1 MQELMP
7 NLPPVDPARAAEPF
21 AAATF
26 TPDLLAS
33 LLADGDDELA
43 AWTLRN
49 ALAEQ
54 GRAVAFDGLLRDAM
68 RLVGERWSSGRWTV
82 AEEHLASQTLLRALE
97 RIRPPQGPES
107 RVGPLAV
114 LAGVAGEHHGFGL
127 ACLDQVLRDDGWSVA
142 NLGPDVPPADLARFL
157 ARNQA
162 DLLALSASLPE
173 REPAVLDAIAA
184 ARAVRAERPFP
195 IMLGGTIVTDPALA
209 ARVEVDFLAE
219 SLVEAARLAR
229 AVAIAL
235 PHRDPDEAA
244 AAPGL
249 SALDSAW

>member
-1 MQELMP
+1 MP

-21 AAATF
+21 AATTL

-54 GRAVAFDGLLRDAM
+54 GRAAAFDGLLRDAM
-68 RLVGERWSSGRWTV
+68 TIVGERWQTGRWTV

-97 RIRPPQGPES
+97 RIRPPQGPEN

-114 LAGVAGEHHGFGL
+114 LAGVAGEQHGLGL
-127 ACLDQVLRDDGWSVA
+127 ACLDQVLRDEGWSVD

-157 ARNQA
+157 ARNNA
-162 DLLALSASLPE
+162 ALLALSASLPE
-173 REPAVLDAIAA
+173 REPAIRDAVAA
-184 ARAVRAERPFP
+184 ARAARGPASLA
-195 IMLGGTIVTDPALA
+195 IMLGGPIGADPAVA
-209 ARVEVDFLAE
+209 GRVDVDFLAG
-219 SLVEAARLAR
+219 SLVEAARFAR
-229 AVAIAL
+229 TVAASL
-235 PHRDPDEAA
+235 P
-244 AAPGL
+244 PGD
-249 SALDSAW
+249 AEEGPA